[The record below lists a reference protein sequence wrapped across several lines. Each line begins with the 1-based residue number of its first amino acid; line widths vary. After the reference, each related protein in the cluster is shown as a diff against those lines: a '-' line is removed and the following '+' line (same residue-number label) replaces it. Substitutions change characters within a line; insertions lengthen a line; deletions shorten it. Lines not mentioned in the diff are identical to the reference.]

1 MRHILI
7 HYGVD
12 LGGVTMK
19 YNIQGGSSKGGKP
32 MNKEGYKDPT
42 ADRAIAH
49 ADHIPK
55 HVRDVIEVLKKIASL
70 AGFRIANIE
79 LEDKTTRK
87 KFKYRK

>member
-1 MRHILI
+1 MD
-7 HYGVD
+7 D
-12 LGGVTMK
+12 LSR
-19 YNIQGGSSKGGKP
+19 NGSGC
-32 MNKEGYKDPT
+32 YVPT
-42 ADRAIAH
+42 AKVAIAH

-70 AGFRIANIE
+70 AGFRITNIE

>member
-1 MRHILI
+1 MDNLSR
-7 HYGVD
+7 
-12 LGGVTMK
+12 
-19 YNIQGGSSKGGKP
+19 NGSGC
-32 MNKEGYKDPT
+32 YDPT
-42 ADRAIAH
+42 AKVAIAH

-70 AGFRIANIE
+70 AGFRITSIE

>member
-1 MRHILI
+1 MDNLSR
-7 HYGVD
+7 
-12 LGGVTMK
+12 
-19 YNIQGGSSKGGKP
+19 NGSGC
-32 MNKEGYKDPT
+32 YDPT
-42 ADRAIAH
+42 AKVAIAH

-70 AGFRIANIE
+70 AGFRIASID

>member
-1 MRHILI
+1 MDNLSR
-7 HYGVD
+7 
-12 LGGVTMK
+12 
-19 YNIQGGSSKGGKP
+19 NGSGC
-32 MNKEGYKDPT
+32 YDPT
-42 ADRAIAH
+42 AKVAITH

-79 LEDKTTRK
+79 LEDKVTRK

>member
-1 MRHILI
+1 
-7 HYGVD
+7 
-12 LGGVTMK
+12 
-19 YNIQGGSSKGGKP
+19 

-42 ADRAIAH
+42 ADRAISH

-55 HVRDVIEVLKKIASL
+55 HVRDVIEALKKIASL
-70 AGFRIANIE
+70 AGFRIASIE

>member
-1 MRHILI
+1 MDNLSR
-7 HYGVD
+7 
-12 LGGVTMK
+12 
-19 YNIQGGSSKGGKP
+19 NGSGC
-32 MNKEGYKDPT
+32 YDPT
-42 ADRAIAH
+42 ARVAIAH

-70 AGFRIANIE
+70 AGFRIASIE

>member
-1 MRHILI
+1 MDNLSR
-7 HYGVD
+7 
-12 LGGVTMK
+12 
-19 YNIQGGSSKGGKP
+19 NGSGC
-32 MNKEGYKDPT
+32 YDPT
-42 ADRAIAH
+42 AKVAIAH

-70 AGFRIANIE
+70 AGFRIASIE

>member
-1 MRHILI
+1 MPCGAVIPE
-7 HYGVD
+7 
-12 LGGVTMK
+12 GGQVC
-19 YNIQGGSSKGGKP
+19 GECLEGGKKV
-32 MNKEGYKDPT
+32 NKEGYKDPT
-42 ADRAIAH
+42 ADRAIAR

-55 HVRDVIEVLKKIASL
+55 HVRDVIEVLKKISSL

>member
-1 MRHILI
+1 
-7 HYGVD
+7 
-12 LGGVTMK
+12 
-19 YNIQGGSSKGGKP
+19 

-55 HVRDVIEVLKKIASL
+55 HVRDVIEVLKKISSL

>member
-1 MRHILI
+1 MDNLSR
-7 HYGVD
+7 
-12 LGGVTMK
+12 
-19 YNIQGGSSKGGKP
+19 NGSGC
-32 MNKEGYKDPT
+32 YDPT
-42 ADRAIAH
+42 AKVAITH

>member
-1 MRHILI
+1 MDNLSR
-7 HYGVD
+7 
-12 LGGVTMK
+12 
-19 YNIQGGSSKGGKP
+19 NGSGR
-32 MNKEGYKDPT
+32 YDPT
-42 ADRAIAH
+42 AKVAIAH

-70 AGFRIANIE
+70 AGFRIASIE